1 MNIINN
7 YEVAGKVFTNK
18 EEATTY
24 ENNLRNNLP
33 LRARNLKVYY
43 WKVEG
48 YPGESSAI
56 RLINGF
62 CHNNKFTFGKHK
74 GRCVGEIMMKFP
86 QYVEWCIKNVPF
98 FKLNKEEQS
107 LWDSSWSY
115 SLGGYSWDVSMGD
128 LYTLEGDTYDLNLI
142 NWEEQELLS

>member
-7 YEVAGKVFTNK
+7 YEVAGKIFTSK

-24 ENNLRNNLP
+24 ENNLRNSLP

-43 WKVEG
+43 WKVRG
-48 YPGESSAI
+48 YPGESTAI
-56 RLINGF
+56 RLINSF
-62 CHNNKFTFGKHK
+62 CHNNKFIFGKYK

-86 QYVEWCIKNVPF
+86 EYVKWCIKNVPF

-115 SLGGYSWDVSMGD
+115 NLGGYSWNVTTGD
-128 LYTLEGDTYDLNLI
+128 SCILEGDNYNLELI
-142 NWEEQELLS
+142 NWEEQQLLS